1 MPRSLASTLSAS
13 TDSTVRPADAA
24 VHAAAW
30 PRAVPAWLAA
40 VDAWM
45 AQPRTPRNVILWLS
59 AYLALA
65 ANWPL
70 WLDLARIG
78 GAPSVYLR
86 TIGTMG
92 LLLVSGTVALLSLTA
107 WSRWFKPLWFAVVLL
122 AAVVQHYMLAYRI
135 VMDPSMLAN
144 ASQTDMHEVRDLLGG
159 RMLVNVLLVAV
170 LPAWWLWRVRIVR
183 AGLWTHTW
191 RNLALFVAAVAVAV
205 GGGMAMNR
213 ELAPLM
219 RNNVHL
225 RYMLN
230 PLAAIYSAGTVA
242 LRPLFKHSRKLIPM
256 TGGAALGASYAGQKK
271 PPLFVIV
278 VGETA
283 RADHFALNGYA
294 RDTNP
299 ELSTRDVLSFRNV
312 HSCGTNTLASVP
324 CMFSP
329 LGKAAFEA
337 RKDDYENLL
346 DVMQA
351 AGLAVFWI
359 ENQAGCKD
367 VCNRVPHAAAVD
379 GLAPAVKAALCDG
392 DECLDDALLNGLDAR
407 IAALPPE
414 RRAKGVVLVMHQ
426 MGSHGPAYYKRSSP
440 EVKEFVPECQ
450 TNALAEC
457 GHAELLN
464 GYDNSIRYTDRF
476 LARTIDWLKA
486 QSKDYDTA
494 MLYQSDHG
502 ESLGEYGL
510 FLHGVPYSFAPEVQK
525 HIPLVAWFS
534 DGMRQREG
542 LSASCLKGELDQA
555 FTHDNLYHTALG
567 VMDVRSPSYKS
578 GLDMFAGCRHGNPA

>member
-1 MPRSLASTLSAS
+1 MPRSIAHPAPSAIGAAPGRASAISGS
-13 TDSTVRPADAA
+13 
-24 VHAAAW
+24 
-30 PRAVPAWLAA
+30 AVPAWLARI
-40 VDAWM
+40 DAWM
-45 AQPRTPRNVILWLS
+45 AQPRTARTVVLWLS
-59 AYLALA
+59 VYLAVA

-70 WLDLARIG
+70 WLELARIG
-78 GAPSVYLR
+78 GAPSVYMR
-86 TIGTMG
+86 SIGAMS
-92 LLLVSGTVALLSLTA
+92 LLLVAGTVASLSLTA

-144 ASQTDMHEVRDLLGG
+144 ATQTDPNEVRDLLSG
-159 RMLVNVLLVAV
+159 RMLINVLLVAV

-183 AGLWTHTW
+183 AGLWTHAW
-191 RNLALFVAAVAVAV
+191 RNLALFAAAVAVAA

-230 PLAAIYSAGTVA
+230 PLATVYSAGAVA

-256 TGGAALGASYAGQKK
+256 TGGAALGASYAGQAR

-299 ELSTRDVLSFRNV
+299 ELSKHEVLSFRNV

-329 LGKAAFEA
+329 VGKVAYEA

-359 ENQAGCKD
+359 ENQSGCKD

-379 GLAPAVKAALCDG
+379 SLPPAVKAALCDG

-407 IAALPPE
+407 LAALSPE

-440 EVKEFVPECQ
+440 EVKEFKPECL

-476 LARTIDWLKA
+476 LTRTIDWLTN

-534 DGMRQREG
+534 DGMRQREK
-542 LSASCLKGELDQA
+542 LSNHCLQGELDKPY
-555 FTHDNLYHTALG
+555 THDNLYHTALG
-567 VMDVRSPSYKS
+567 IMDVKSPSYKP
-578 GLDMFAGCRHGNPA
+578 GLDMFAGCKSGSAA

>member
-1 MPRSLASTLSAS
+1 MLRSHAHPAPSAIGTANEYVAPS
-13 TDSTVRPADAA
+13 AGTA
-24 VHAAAW
+24 
-30 PRAVPAWLAA
+30 PAWLER

-45 AQPRTPRNVILWLS
+45 AQPRSARNVILWLS
-59 AYLALA
+59 VYLAVA

-78 GAPSVYLR
+78 GAPSVYMR
-86 TIGTMG
+86 SIGAMA
-92 LLLVSGTVALLSLTA
+92 LLLVAGNVALLSLTA

-144 ASQTDMHEVRDLLGG
+144 ASQTDLHEVRDLLGA
-159 RMLVNVLLVAV
+159 RMLVNVLLVTV
-170 LPAWWLWRVRIVR
+170 LPAWWLWRVRIVQ
-183 AGLWTHTW
+183 ASLWTNTW
-191 RNLALFVAAVAVAV
+191 RNLALFLAALAVAA

-230 PLAAIYSAGTVA
+230 PLAAVYSAGTVA

-256 TGGAALGASYAGQKK
+256 TGGAALGASYAAQAK

-329 LGKAAFEA
+329 LGKVAFEA

-359 ENQAGCKD
+359 ENQSGCKD

-379 GLAPAVKAALCDG
+379 GLTPAVKAALCDG
-392 DECLDDALLNGLDAR
+392 DECLDDAMLNGLDAR

-426 MGSHGPAYYKRSSP
+426 MGSHGPAYFKRSSP
-440 EVKEFVPECQ
+440 EVKRFLPECQ

-464 GYDNSIRYTDRF
+464 GYDNSIRYPDRF
-476 LARTIDWLKA
+476 LARTIDWLKG

-542 LSASCLKGELDQA
+542 LSDSCLKGELDQA
-555 FTHDNLYHTALG
+555 FTHDNLYHTVLG
-567 VMDVRSPSYKS
+567 LMDVNTPTYKPA
-578 GLDMFAGCRHGNPA
+578 LDALASCRAKA

>member
-1 MPRSLASTLSAS
+1 
-13 TDSTVRPADAA
+13 
-24 VHAAAW
+24 
-30 PRAVPAWLAA
+30 
-40 VDAWM
+40 M
-45 AQPRTPRNVILWLS
+45 AQPRSTRNVILWLGV
-59 AYLALA
+59 YLAVA

-86 TIGTMG
+86 SIGAMA
-92 LLLVSGTVALLSLTA
+92 LLLVAGNVALLSLTA

-122 AAVVQHYMLAYRI
+122 AAVAQHYMLAYRI

-144 ASQTDMHEVRDLLGG
+144 ASQTDLHEVRDLLGG

-183 AGLWTHTW
+183 AGLWTHAW
-191 RNLALFVAAVAVAV
+191 RNLALFLVAVAVAA

-230 PLAAIYSAGTVA
+230 PLAAVYSAGKVA

-256 TGGAALGASYAGQKK
+256 SGGAALGASYAAQGK

-299 ELSTRDVLSFRNV
+299 ELSKREVLSFRNV

-329 LGKAAFEA
+329 LGKVAFEA
-337 RKDDYENLL
+337 RKDDHENLL

-351 AGLAVFWI
+351 AGLAVLWI
-359 ENQAGCKD
+359 ENQSGCKG

-379 GLAPAVKAALCDG
+379 GLPPDVKAALCDG

-414 RRAKGVVLVMHQ
+414 RRARGVVLVMHQ

-440 EVKEFVPECQ
+440 EVKTFLPECH

-476 LARTIDWLKA
+476 LARTIDWLKG

-510 FLHGVPYSFAPEVQK
+510 FLHGVPYGFAPEVQK

-534 DGMRQREG
+534 DGMRQRES
-542 LSASCLKGELDQA
+542 LSASCLTGELDQA

-567 VMDVRSPSYKS
+567 LMDVQTPSYK
-578 GLDMFAGCRHGNPA
+578 GALDMFAPCRNAGGPA

>member
-1 MPRSLASTLSAS
+1 MLQSHAQPAPSATGTAHEYAVPS
-13 TDSTVRPADAA
+13 SGAA
-24 VHAAAW
+24 
-30 PRAVPAWLAA
+30 PAWLGRI
-40 VDAWM
+40 DAWM
-45 AQPRTPRNVILWLS
+45 AQPRSARNVILWLS
-59 AYLALA
+59 VYLAVA

-78 GAPSVYLR
+78 GAPSVYMR
-86 TIGTMG
+86 SIGAMA
-92 LLLVSGTVALLSLTA
+92 LLLVAGNVALLSLTA

-144 ASQTDMHEVRDLLGG
+144 ASQTDLHEVRDLLGA
-159 RMLVNVLLVAV
+159 RMLFNVLLVTV
-170 LPAWWLWRVRIVR
+170 LPAWWLWRVRIVQS
-183 AGLWTHTW
+183 GPWTNIW
-191 RNLALFVAAVAVAV
+191 RNAALFVAAVAVAA

-225 RYMLN
+225 RYMMN
-230 PLAAIYSAGTVA
+230 PLAAVYSAGNVA
-242 LRPLFKHSRKLIPM
+242 LRPLFKRSRKLIPM
-256 TGGAALGASYAGQKK
+256 TGGAALGASYAAQAR

-329 LGKAAFEA
+329 LGKVAFEA

-359 ENQAGCKD
+359 ENQSGCKD

-392 DECLDDALLNGLDAR
+392 DECLDDAMLNGLDAR
-407 IAALPPE
+407 LAALPPE

-426 MGSHGPAYYKRSSP
+426 MGSHGPAYFKRSSP
-440 EVKEFVPECQ
+440 EVKRFLPECQ

-476 LARTIDWLKA
+476 LARTIDWLKG

-494 MLYQSDHG
+494 LLYQSDHG

-534 DGMRQREG
+534 DGMRQRG
-542 LSASCLKGELDQA
+542 RLSANCMRGELDLP

-567 VMDVRSPSYKS
+567 LMDVKTPSYKPA
-578 GLDMFAGCRHGNPA
+578 LDMFGICRRADSA